1 MRYLSAFEFPSD
13 RWEYGFIA
21 NLRSTC
27 YGSVYPI
34 GVLSERGLKRLEFAP
49 ITIFYGGNGSGKTT
63 ALNVIAEKLSLPRET
78 PFNRS
83 PFFEDYIRVCSA
95 ETRGALPE
103 GSRIITSDDVFDYM
117 LNLRALNE
125 GIDRQRENL
134 FEEYTDAKHARF
146 QLKSLADYE
155 RLKQIND
162 ARRQTKSAY
171 VRERLMGNVREQSNG
186 ESAFFY
192 FTNAIGENGLYLLDE
207 PENSLSPSRQ
217 IELAEFLE
225 NSARFFGCQFVI
237 ATHSPFLLA
246 LREARVFNLDENP
259 VAVRRW
265 NTLPAVRE
273 TFDFFMRHRAE
284 FEE

>member
-34 GVLSERGLKRLEFAP
+34 GVLSERGLRRLEFAP

-63 ALNVIAEKLSLPRET
+63 ALNVIAEKLGLPRET

-95 ETRGALPE
+95 EIRGALPE

-125 GIDRQRENL
+125 GIDRKRENL

-146 QLKSLADYE
+146 QLTSLADYE
-155 RLKQIND
+155 RLKQVNE

-171 VRERLMGNVREQSNG
+171 VRDRLMGNVREQSNG

-192 FTNAIGENGLYLLDE
+192 FTNAVGENGLYLLDE